1 MIDRILRVDLYEYK
15 ERERGRYLSRE
26 IFVDS
31 ISVGEFDEVGLRHT
45 RSAQRFTEVSSPLSH
60 SSSVLSSLGSSS
72 RQRFLACGGSASG
85 GLFVLRLLL
94 SAAPHVCV
102 WLLRV
107 CACRALLLLPSTQ
120 PPSATTHSLS
130 LASFSCSLPPP
141 PPLSVCLCLGR
152 LFCTEPRHACTRCW
166 LWLGRGLLFVRSP
179 SLSHPIERATLPS
192 RSRSRSPSLAA
203 LSCTLHTTFVDLHTS
218 LYYHHLG
225 PARCHRPRLRPRP
238 AAIIDGGA
246 ACILCQVVYNHQ
258 HP

>member
-1 MIDRILRVDLYEYK
+1 MDLYEYK

-45 RSAQRFTEVSSPLSH
+45 RSAQRFTEVSSPLSQC
-60 SSSVLSSLGSSS
+60 SLFS
-72 RQRFLACGGSASG
+72 
-85 GLFVLRLLL
+85 RLLFQAEVFGVWRL
-94 SAAPHVCV
+94 SQRWSLCSPPPPQCRTARVCVVAACVCVSRSLAAPIHPASLCHYT
-102 WLLRV
+102 L
-107 CACRALLLLPSTQ
+107 A
-120 PPSATTHSLS
+120 LS

-225 PARCHRPRLRPRP
+225 PARCHRPRPRPRP